1 MRTWHPLIGLAAL
14 ATTAVP
20 ISPAQAQV
28 EIIPA
33 IGYYNAV
40 GGWTQ
45 QEDDGTGYPPLRRQ
59 LGTALLAARVSV
71 PVGSRAFLQAT
82 FGVTPS
88 QVAVSTAS
96 GTVDINAGVFLAR
109 AGALFKVLTLMDGP
123 EHRREQWDML
133 LGAGVG
139 VVHRAGTAWQ
149 DTRGVTAPT
158 VVLEAGFAVGEF
170 RLMLEDWISWA
181 QFDAGTPRQTR
192 ARMHH
197 DLVGTLGFVLRLG
210 GGR

>member
-1 MRTWHPLIGLAAL
+1 MRTWQPLIGFVAL

-28 EIIPA
+28 EVIPA
-33 IGYYNAV
+33 LGYYNAV

-45 QEDDGTGYPPLRRQ
+45 QEDDGSGYPPLRRQ
-59 LGTALLAARVSV
+59 LGTALVAARLSV
-71 PVGSRAFLQAT
+71 PIASRVSLQAT
-82 FGVTPS
+82 FAVTPS
-88 QVAVSTAS
+88 QVALSTAS

-158 VVLEAGFAVGEF
+158 IVLEGGFAVGTF
-170 RLMLEDWISWA
+170 RLMLEDYISWA
-181 QFDAGTPRQTR
+181 QFDGGLPSQTR
-192 ARMHH
+192 ARIHH
-197 DLVGTLGFVLRLG
+197 DLVGTLGFTLRLG
-210 GGR
+210 GR

>member
-1 MRTWHPLIGLAAL
+1 MRTWQPLIGIVAL
-14 ATTAVP
+14 ATTVVP
-20 ISPAQAQV
+20 LSPAQAQV
-28 EIIPA
+28 EVTPA

-59 LGTALLAARVSV
+59 LGALLFAARLSF
-71 PVGSRAFLQAT
+71 PVGSRVSLQAN

-149 DTRGVTAPT
+149 NTRGVTAPT
-158 VVLEAGFAVGEF
+158 FVLEGGFAVGTF
-170 RLMLEDWISWA
+170 RLMLEDYISWA
-181 QFDAGTPRQTR
+181 QFDGGLPSQTR

-197 DLVGTLGFVLRLG
+197 DLVGTLGFALRLG
-210 GGR
+210 G

>member
-1 MRTWHPLIGLAAL
+1 MRTWQPLIGFVAL
-14 ATTAVP
+14 AITAAP
-20 ISPAQAQV
+20 ISPALAQV
-28 EIIPA
+28 EVIPA
-33 IGYYNAV
+33 LGYYNAV

-45 QEDDGTGYPPLRRQ
+45 QEDDGSGYPPLRRQ
-59 LGTALLAARVSV
+59 LGTALVAARLSV
-71 PVGSRAFLQAT
+71 PIASRVSLQAT
-82 FGVTPS
+82 FAVTPS

-123 EHRREQWDML
+123 EHRREQWDLL

-158 VVLEAGFAVGEF
+158 IVLEGGFAVGTF
-170 RLMLEDWISWA
+170 RLMLEDYISWA
-181 QFDAGTPRQTR
+181 QFDGGLPSQTR
-192 ARMHH
+192 ARIHH
-197 DLVGTLGFVLRLG
+197 DLVGTLGFALRLG
-210 GGR
+210 GR